1 MADDSGSSNKPAA
14 KLLPGSPTS
23 LWPVQP
29 VWLAVACV
37 FGVILGWAYWPTFLT
52 VGAAW
57 LSDPDY
63 THGFFVIPISLWL
76 LWLRREHAPV
86 ATMRIDWRG
95 LLLLLLAGGIR
106 CFAGRFYVLQLDA
119 WSIPIWVAGVVWTL
133 FGWQLLRWALPAIA
147 FLWFATPLPG
157 TIEIILS
164 TPLQQLAACASA
176 WVLRLIGQPA
186 LVQGT
191 TILLDDK
198 PLDVERACSG
208 LRMFYGIFA
217 LAVACVALS
226 RPERWKAVL
235 VLFAAAPVAIVANVF
250 RIVITA
256 LLMKFASNESAQKFS
271 HDLAGIVM
279 IPLAVTMFLGFLVLV
294 GRIVDRM
301 RDPRGVAWLIRWCVA
316 GVVMFGLLLLWG
328 QHQSARALST
338 YLDTA
343 ARYETEKDWP
353 NAVKYLSLYVQS
365 APEDHDTY
373 ARLARLYTEHSSG
386 YQDNLRAVDLLRTA
400 WKYQPDQEDLAL
412 SAIQVAGQ
420 IQDFDTSIQTA
431 DELLTK
437 THNPKTQPLAL
448 KLRAEALNAYLLS
461 DKNRGNYNW
470 NDVKDAFEKELK
482 LPDYETSHAI
492 LLAEAYRNPKTNV
505 KNEQREKLATAVLD
519 RVIAERPNDP
529 VAWLGRFGSRINS
542 GNEVDK
548 NAAKADLDRAIELA
562 FKQPENRQA
571 PSVLVRGAAYY
582 LQSDDLERA
591 TKLLNRA
598 MEMAPSEPITYLLLA
613 DVKARS
619 HTKESSNEAIE
630 ILRRGLDRVSK
641 GRPNQTVML
650 SLRYASLLAEK
661 GKLDEAEANI
671 APSESLL
678 TRLTGSGKS
687 SLKLDVGI
695 VRSQILLR
703 RDGPQAAANH
713 LSDVLDNADV
723 QIVGPQKPD
732 AMAKAY
738 AFLSQMYASLGL
750 TDLALDS
757 IRQAARFQP
766 TNPDWQIQSAMLAE
780 QSGDLETANRD
791 YQATL
796 QSSQKSADIKAA
808 MVEIEIKRQLQLDA
822 RDRNWQPAKDMLNAA
837 NQASASSLAVR
848 MLVAEI
854 LSASGDAKK
863 AEETLIK
870 ITEDTPAESAP
881 WRTLARLRLQS
892 GDFSGALKAADK
904 FTGIANQPLEAA
916 SLKAGILA
924 DSGHP
929 DEAVKELTTAVEK
942 AKAKDMPK
950 ATIALSQLLSQLGK
964 TSEAQSALEKAH
976 EKDPKNLQTV
986 DMLANMAYLQQDFKR
1001 LEKCESWLKAIE
1013 GDAGTNWRAWRAQ
1026 RMLAS
1031 SRAVDDTDFREAAS
1045 QVEEILRKRPH
1056 WSKAHFLQGEI
1067 AYRQNRLDTATAA
1080 YERSWQYGSRGIL
1093 VTDRL
1098 IDLLTKQG
1106 RYGDARRYVGEAR
1119 DYLAISQGLF
1129 DRALPYLA
1137 ERERKDDTVRMAQLW
1152 VKQNPND
1159 PEGHLRLGRVLLL
1172 FADSAPT
1179 ADEKQE
1185 NTRQAKAEFQRAID
1199 LEPNDVRPWA
1209 AIAMLYG
1216 QSPSARGQARQLLEE
1231 FSKQSKIS
1239 ELERTFVLAQL
1250 YDMLGSSADAQ
1261 SYYSRAAA
1269 IIERSPKTPGAERV
1283 LGRAAKF
1290 YLPRVASLSETYA
1303 HRALEIDPTDAEA
1316 KLVLLNLYNNR
1327 ADAKSAA
1334 EGLKL
1339 LDEMKGKGLAD
1350 PAAETRFRAAFLSRR
1365 GAQEDLS
1372 AAIDVLRQ
1380 SGSQSRDDKLLLAR
1394 LYEQSNQIPPAFD
1407 LLQQLVRAPNA
1418 TATDLIEF
1426 LRFWQQHFVA
1436 AAAGQAAP
1444 QFAGQAKEVYQ
1455 RLEAVPGQLPESL
1468 RWRLRELKARKS
1480 PAPNSSDTCLAITTD
1495 IVASP
1500 AAKNLN
1506 ELETRQLLQSVVIV
1520 LLQEQQEECAV
1531 QFAAEPRDRA
1541 MPAELAI
1548 CLCHAYVVVPQTAEN
1563 ASIRKQAVQ
1572 KLLAAHPQNADVLQA
1587 IADSAFMAAEYQT
1600 AADTYE
1606 KVIQSKP
1613 DESMPRNNRAL
1624 ALVELQRP
1632 DEARQVLAAALKA
1645 KPNDVDLLDT
1655 QAAID
1660 ILEHHADKAILA
1672 LEKLVLERPENAI
1685 ARFHLAAAY
1694 HEAKETTRARD
1705 TLFAAI
1711 ALGVEKQVL
1720 SPRDRKMLSN
1730 LKARYITPEES
1741 VVDAPASGGSH
1752 ARN

>member
-1 MADDSGSSNKPAA
+1 MADDPGPSNKPAA
-14 KLLPGSPTS
+14 KLPPSGLAP
-23 LWPVQP
+23 LRPVEP
-29 VWLAVACV
+29 RWVAIACV

-57 LSDPDY
+57 LSNPDY

-76 LWLRREHAPV
+76 LWLRREHAPI

-164 TPLQQLAACASA
+164 TPLQQLAASASA

-235 VLFAAAPVAIVANVF
+235 VLFAAAPVAIIANVF

-279 IPLAVTMFLGFLVLV
+279 IPLAVTMFLVFLVLV
-294 GRIVDRM
+294 GRVVDRM

-316 GVVMFGLLLLWG
+316 GVVMLGLLLLWG
-328 QHQSARALST
+328 QHQNARALST

-343 ARYETEKDWP
+343 ARYESDKDWP

-373 ARLARLYTEHSSG
+373 TRLARLYTEHSGS

-400 WKYQPDQEDLAL
+400 WKNQPGHEDLAL

-437 THNPKTQPLAL
+437 THDPKTQSQAL

-470 NDVKDAFEKELK
+470 NDVKDALEKELK

-492 LLAEAYRNPKTNV
+492 LLAEVYRNPKTNI

-519 RVIAERPNDP
+519 RVVAERPSDP

-542 GNEVDK
+542 ANAADQT
-548 NAAKADLDRAIELA
+548 AAKADLDRAVELA
-562 FKQPENRQA
+562 TKQPDNHLA
-571 PSVLVRGAAYY
+571 PSVLLRGAAYY
-582 LQSDDLERA
+582 LQTNDPEGA
-591 TKLLNRA
+591 TKLLNHA

-619 HTKESSNEAIE
+619 HTKESSDQAIE
-630 ILRRGLDRVSK
+630 ILRKGLDRVSK
-641 GRPNQTVML
+641 SKSNQTVML
-650 SLRYASLLAEK
+650 SLRYASLLADK
-661 GKLDEAEANI
+661 GELDEAEANI
-671 APSESLL
+671 APAESLL
-678 TRLTGSGKS
+678 TRLTGGAKS

-703 RDGPQAAANH
+703 RDSPQAAANY
-713 LSDVLDNADV
+713 LSDVLDDSDV
-723 QIVGPQKPD
+723 QIIGQQKPD
-732 AMAKAY
+732 VMAKAY

-750 TDLALDS
+750 SDLALDS

-766 TNPDWQIQSAMLAE
+766 ANPDWQIQSAMLAE
-780 QSGDLETANRD
+780 QSGDLETASRD

-796 QSSQKSADIKAA
+796 KNSQKSADVKAA
-808 MVEIEIKRQLQLDA
+808 MVEIELKRQLQVDA
-822 RDRNWQPAKDMLNAA
+822 KYRNWQRAKDMLNAA
-837 NQASASSLAVR
+837 NQAGASPVAVR

-854 LSASGDAKK
+854 LSASGDPKK
-863 AEETLIK
+863 AEETLSK
-870 ITEDTPAESAP
+870 LTEDAPTESAP
-881 WRTLARLRLQS
+881 WRTLALMRLQS
-892 GDFSGALKAADK
+892 GDAPGALKAADK
-904 FTGIANQPLEAA
+904 FAAIANQPLDAA
-916 SLKAGILA
+916 SLKARILA
-924 DSGHP
+924 VSGRT
-929 DEAVKELTTAVEK
+929 DDAIKLLTTAAEK
-942 AKAKDMPK
+942 ADAKDMPK
-950 ATIALSQLLSQLGK
+950 ATITLSQLLSELGK
-964 TSEAQSALEKAH
+964 TNEARSALEKAH
-976 EKDPKNLQTV
+976 EKDSKSLQIV
-986 DMLANMAYLQQDFKR
+986 DMLANMAYLQQDAQG
-1001 LEKCESWLKAIE
+1001 LEKYESWLKTIE
-1013 GDAGTNWRAWRAQ
+1013 GEAGTNWRAYRAQ

-1031 SRAVDDTDFREAAS
+1031 SRAIDDADFREASA
-1045 QVEEILRKRPH
+1045 QVEETLRKRPH
-1056 WSKAHFLQGEI
+1056 WQKAHFLQGEI

-1080 YERSWQYGSRGIL
+1080 YERSWKYGGRGIL

-1106 RYGDARRYVGEAR
+1106 RYDDARRYVGEAR
-1119 DYLAISQGLF
+1119 DYLAMSQGLF

-1137 ERERKDDTVRMAQLW
+1137 EGERKDDTVRMAQLW

-1179 ADEKQE
+1179 ADEKQKNIE
-1185 NTRQAKAEFQRAID
+1185 QAKTEFRRAID
-1199 LEPNDVRPWA
+1199 LAPTDVRPWA

-1216 QSPSARGQARQLLEE
+1216 QSPSARDEARQFLDD
-1231 FSKQSKIS
+1231 FSKQSKIG

-1250 YDMLGSSADAQ
+1250 YDMLGSPADAQ
-1261 SYYSRAAA
+1261 TYYSRATA
-1269 IIERSPKTPGAERV
+1269 ILESNPKAPGAGRV

-1303 HRALEIDPTDAEA
+1303 RRALEIDPTDADA
-1316 KLVLLNLYNNR
+1316 RLVLLNLYNTR
-1327 ADAKSAA
+1327 ADANSAA

-1339 LDEMKGKGLAD
+1339 LDEMKGKGLID
-1350 PAAETRFRAAFLSRR
+1350 SAAETRYRAAFLSRR
-1365 GAQEDLS
+1365 GTPEELS
-1372 AAIDVLRQ
+1372 AAIDVVRQ

-1394 LYEQSNQIPPAFD
+1394 LYEQADQMPPAFD

-1418 TATDLIEF
+1418 SASELTEF

-1436 AAAGQAAP
+1436 TTVGKAAP
-1444 QFAGQAKEVYQ
+1444 QFAGQAREVYQ
-1455 RLEAVPGQLPESL
+1455 QLEAVPGQLPESL
-1468 RWRLRELKARKS
+1468 RWRVRELKARKS
-1480 PAPNSSDTCLAITTD
+1480 PPPASIDACLILAAD

-1506 ELETRQLLQSVVIV
+1506 ELGTRQLLQSVMIV

-1531 QFAAEPRDRA
+1531 KFATEPHGRVT
-1541 MPAELAI
+1541 PAELAI
-1548 CLCHAYVVVPQTAEN
+1548 CLCHAYVGVPQTKDN
-1563 ASIRKQAVQ
+1563 AAVRKQAVE
-1572 KLLAAHPQNADVLQA
+1572 KLLAAHPQNAAVLQA

-1606 KVIQSKP
+1606 KVIQIKP
-1613 DESMPRNNRAL
+1613 DESMSRNNRAL
-1624 ALVELQRP
+1624 ALVELQKAE
-1632 DEARQVLAAALKA
+1632 EARQVLATALKA
-1645 KPNDVDLLDT
+1645 KPNDIDLLDT
-1655 QAAID
+1655 QAEID
-1660 ILEHHADKAILA
+1660 ILEHHADKAIA
-1672 LEKLVLERPENAI
+1672 VLEKLVLENPDNGVL
-1685 ARFHLAAAY
+1685 RFHLATGY
-1694 HEAKETTRARD
+1694 HEAKDTNRARD
-1705 TLFAAI
+1705 TLFAATV
-1711 ALGVEKQVL
+1711 LGVEKQLL
-1720 SPRDRKMLSN
+1720 SPRDRKTLSD
-1730 LKARYITPEES
+1730 LKARYVAPADS
-1741 VVDAPASGGSH
+1741 VADAPASGESQ